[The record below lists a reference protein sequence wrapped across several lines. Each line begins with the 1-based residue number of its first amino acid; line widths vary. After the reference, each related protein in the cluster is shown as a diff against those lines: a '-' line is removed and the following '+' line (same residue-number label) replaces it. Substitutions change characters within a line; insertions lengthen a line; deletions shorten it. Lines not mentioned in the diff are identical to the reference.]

1 MFGVLCQI
9 ATERGARCFE
19 NVAITATAPEK
30 YTMPNDAAK
39 PDWHDRPT
47 EPGLWVMRRKNVSDT
62 AVEYDPAFQG
72 AKGCRF
78 WGPIHIPPDTKEEK

>member
-47 EPGLWVMRRKNVSDT
+47 EPGLTVNGT
-62 AVEYDPAFQG
+62 HLG
-72 AKGCRF
+72 AKTRLSVRL
-78 WGPIHIPPDTKEEK
+78 